1 MSDLAQAALISGG
14 IFAVVMLTQFGRR
27 ANRTMSAL
35 RPIIM
40 VVLVGYGYLAGAPTD
55 ATSVKVYLA
64 AVGVGLI
71 FAAGS
76 VATTRVEVDRLS
88 GKAYTVCGLGF
99 VAVWLVA
106 VAARLVFIWLVE
118 NNLWAR
124 NEFGTFMIS
133 HHVDFAVIAPFFVIW
148 ALTMVLARVVVVQ
161 LRIRHELLAAVAAA
175 PAAVRQERVSVGS

>member
-55 ATSVKVYLA
+55 ATSVKVYVA
-64 AVGVGLI
+64 AVGVGLL
-71 FAAGS
+71 FAAGA
-76 VATTRVEVDRLS
+76 VAATRVEIDRLT
-88 GKAYTVCGLGF
+88 GTAYTVCGLGF
-99 VAVWLVA
+99 VTVWLVA

-124 NEFGTFMIS
+124 NEFGTWMITN
-133 HHVDFAVIAPFFVIW
+133 HVDFAVIAPFFVIW
-148 ALTMVLARVVVVQ
+148 ALTMVLARVAVVQ
-161 LRIRHELLAAVAAA
+161 LRIRHAVLTGSA
-175 PAAVRQERVSVGS
+175 PVVTTRQERVTVGR

>member
-27 ANRTMSAL
+27 ANRTMSAV
-35 RPIIM
+35 RPILM
-40 VVLVGYGYLAGAPTD
+40 VALVGYGYLAGAPTD

-64 AVGVGLI
+64 AVGVGLL
-71 FAAGS
+71 FAAGAI
-76 VATTRVEVDRLS
+76 ATTRVEIDRHS
-88 GKAYTVCGLGF
+88 GKAFTVCGLGF

-118 NNLWAR
+118 NNVWAR
-124 NEFGTFMIS
+124 NEFGTAMIT

-148 ALTMVLARVVVVQ
+148 ALTMVLARVAVVQ
-161 LRIRHELLAAVAAA
+161 LRIRHELLTQATQATVA
-175 PAAVRQERVSVGS
+175 PQEPVSV

>member
-27 ANRTMSAL
+27 ANRPMSAL

-40 VVLVGYGYLAGAPTD
+40 VAVVGYGYLAGAPTD

-64 AVGVGLI
+64 AVGVGLL
-71 FAAGS
+71 FAAGA
-76 VATTRVEVDRLS
+76 VATTRVELDRIT

-124 NEFGTFMIS
+124 NEFGTWMITN
-133 HHVDFAVIAPFFVIW
+133 HVDFAVIAPFFVIW
-148 ALTMVLARVVVVQ
+148 ALTMVLARVAVVQ
-161 LRIRHELLAAVAAA
+161 LRIHHAAQAEATFAVSA
-175 PAAVRQERVSVGS
+175 PQERVTVGR

>member
-27 ANRTMSAL
+27 ANRTLSAL
-35 RPIIM
+35 RPILM
-40 VVLVGYGYLAGAPTD
+40 VAAVGYAYLAGAPTD
-55 ATSVKVYLA
+55 ATSVRVYLA
-64 AVGVGLI
+64 AVGVGLL
-71 FAAGS
+71 FAAGA
-76 VATTRVEVDRLS
+76 VAATRVEVECPT
-88 GKAYTVCGLGF
+88 GQAFTVCGLGF

-124 NEFGTFMIS
+124 NEFGTWMIG

-148 ALTMVLARVVVVQ
+148 ALTMVLARVAVVQ
-161 LRIRHELLAAVAAA
+161 LRIRHAVLTESA
-175 PAAVRQERVSVGS
+175 PVVATPQQKVTVGL